1 MLELSTQSDK
11 STRKPI
17 GVDLFCGAGGMS
29 LGFEQAG
36 VDVVAAVD
44 LDPIH
49 VKTHSGNFPDCQA
62 FPADL
67 SSLSGEELR
76 GKAGLGNK
84 NIDILFGGPPC
95 QGFSVGGR
103 RQLDDPRNTL
113 LLEFARLVS
122 ELNPSYFVIENV
134 DGLLMGEAVDILEA
148 LLNHVES
155 AGYSVVKPVKVFD
168 AKDFGVPQAR
178 RRVFILGYKEG
189 YPAPEYPV
197 PNMSD
202 SNSAKSTQ
210 PTVWDAISDLS
221 NIETREE
228 LLHDDVYYGELG
240 VPSYYAEI
248 LRGDVRDEEDCSHL
262 RARERGLTGSG
273 KTVHND
279 HVRQRFESTVP
290 GRREPISRFYRLSAE
305 GISTTL
311 RAGTDSSGGS
321 HTAPRPIHPLYSRC
335 ITVREAA
342 RLHSLPDWFQLHP
355 TKWHGFRQVGNSV
368 PPLLARAVAK
378 TIIKAARTR
387 AKTANVR

>member
-1 MLELSTQSDK
+1 MPELSTRFSENA
-11 STRKPI
+11 RKPI

-49 VKTHSGNFPDCQA
+49 VKTHLENFPDCQA
-62 FPADL
+62 FTADL
-67 SSLSGEELR
+67 CSLSGEELR
-76 GKAGLGNK
+76 RRAGLGNK

-122 ELNPSYFVIENV
+122 ELTPSYFVIENV
-134 DGLLMGEAVDILEA
+134 DGLLMGEAVVILEA
-148 LLNHVES
+148 LLTRVES

-168 AKDFGVPQAR
+168 AKGFGIPQTR

-197 PNMSD
+197 PSVNAH
-202 SNSAKSTQ
+202 SNKESMQ

-221 NIETREE
+221 NIETHEE

-240 VPSYYAEI
+240 VPSRYAEI
-248 LRGDVRDEEDCSHL
+248 LRGDVKDEEDCSHL
-262 RARERGLTGSG
+262 RVRERGLTGSG
-273 KTVHND
+273 KTAHND
-279 HVRQRFESTVP
+279 HIRQRFEATMP
-290 GRREPISRFYRLSAE
+290 GSREPISRFYRLTAE
-305 GISTTL
+305 GVSTTL

-355 TKWHGFRQVGNSV
+355 TKWHGFRQIGNSV

-378 TIIKAARTR
+378 TIIKAAMTR
-387 AKTANVR
+387 AKTANIR